1 MMRPM
6 VAGLLI
12 IGDLRNLYG
21 YHRSA
26 LDHLHREVR
35 AQGWL
40 HLGGETTQILLQLA
54 GIAHAHHLKASIL
67 VQAEELRGF
76 DVELMEDLEGYAVK
90 LLRYG
95 KYTSYVA
102 VIEKPEWRIFL
113 MSRQRDISFKRG
125 GSSAAL
131 PAHRLNLPVDVIPEP
146 VPFLSLPALLIHIA
160 PPGQG
165 SQ

>member
-1 MMRPM
+1 M

-12 IGDLRNLYG
+12 IGDLRDLY
-21 YHRSA
+21 
-26 LDHLHREVR
+26 DQHREAG

-40 HLGGETTQILLQLA
+40 HLGGEITQILLQLA
-54 GIAHAHHLKASIL
+54 GIAYAYHLKVSVL

-95 KYTSYVA
+95 RYASYVA
-102 VIEKPEWRIFL
+102 VIENSEWRIFL
-113 MSRQRDISFKRG
+113 MSHQRDISFKRVG
-125 GSSAAL
+125 TSTAL